1 MANTQS
7 LKDEKLFSE
16 VSKDATVTPSGVPLT
31 IGEELKHL
39 RLEKKQSLSQIAQ
52 QLRISERYLE
62 AIENNDLT
70 ALPEQVYT
78 LGFIKTY
85 ANHLELNGQEV
96 VTKFKKELTP
106 RSKSAVL
113 DFPAPVPN
121 RGIPR
126 FSVLVIATFLTSLIY
141 LLWYFLKAD

>member
-1 MANTQS
+1 MASTQS
-7 LKDEKLFSE
+7 LKDENLFPE
-16 VSKDATVTPSGVPLT
+16 LSKDTSVAPSSVPLT
-31 IGEELKHL
+31 VGEELKHL
-39 RLEKKQSLSQIAQ
+39 RLEKKQSLSQISQ

-62 AIENNDLT
+62 AIENNDFA

-85 ANHLELNGQEV
+85 ANHLELNGVELV
-96 VTKFKKELTP
+96 AKFKNELMP
-106 RSKSAVL
+106 RSKSDVL